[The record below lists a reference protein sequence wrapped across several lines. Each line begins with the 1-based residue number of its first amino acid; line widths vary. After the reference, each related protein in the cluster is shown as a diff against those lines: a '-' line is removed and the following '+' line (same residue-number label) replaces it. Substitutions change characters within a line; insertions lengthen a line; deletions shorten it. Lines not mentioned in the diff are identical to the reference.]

1 MIQKLIKRKL
11 TFLMY
16 ESVASLNELE
26 RQTDF
31 NGFLFYTNKVLRVEN
46 SNQLLYEYDKY
57 IDSFTSA
64 IKAEFYSACFTLEN
78 YLYKLFDKA
87 SYETNFAICLAKL
100 NDYLS
105 VYKENLIAQAGLQ
118 VDTFLLST
126 QGEIH

>member
-46 SNQLLYEYDKY
+46 SMKDGVM
-57 IDSFTSA
+57 FT
-64 IKAEFYSACFTLEN
+64 IW
-78 YLYKLFDKA
+78 
-87 SYETNFAICLAKL
+87 
-100 NDYLS
+100 
-105 VYKENLIAQAGLQ
+105 G
-118 VDTFLLST
+118 
-126 QGEIH
+126 